1 MYLVCGLG
9 NFGKEYEL
17 TRHNFGYLV
26 IDRVSEKLGL
36 RVDQSVSGCIFGK
49 TEELIICKP
58 LTFMNLSGGPL
69 KALIDRFD
77 IELEKLILV
86 HDDLDLEFSEIRIRW
101 DGGDGGHRGVRSV
114 IEHLNSRDFFRVKL
128 GIGRPKE
135 LTCEEYVLSPFGPEE
150 MKDLPEILDRASDA
164 ILTLIREG
172 KEKAM
177 SIYNRKWKR

>member
-1 MYLVCGLG
+1 MHLVCGLG
-9 NFGKEYEL
+9 NFRKEYEL

-26 IDRVSEKLGL
+26 VDRLSEKLGL
-36 RVDQSVSGCIFGK
+36 RFDQVISDCIVGK
-49 TEELIICKP
+49 MENLVLCKP
-58 LTFMNLSGGPL
+58 NTFMNLSGGPL
-69 KALIDRFD
+69 KALIDRLHID
-77 IELEKLILV
+77 PAKLILV

-128 GIGRPKE
+128 GIGKPGE
-135 LTCEEYVLSPFGPEE
+135 LSSEEYVLSPFSMEE
-150 MKDLPEILDRASDA
+150 MRDLPEILDRASDA